1 MKSFTAADI
10 AEMLSFI
17 PTRPDY
23 DKWLRIASA
32 VWSELPAG
40 EGAMLLN
47 QWSPEEQDGEY
58 MAKHKARLRRITIGS
73 LVHYA
78 KEGGWKGRRGT
89 RRSISR
95 NTPSSLRLTRTARNS
110 RPIWL
115 SPIKP
120 KSPIVDVARA
130 GIVEQS
136 PAYLSSHG
144 VPPGRCAMCWTRWG
158 RFLREDHCICTGDV
172 QR

>member
-40 EGAMLLN
+40 DGAMLLN

-58 MAKHKARLRRITIGS
+58 MAKHKTRLTRITIGS

-78 KEGGWKGRRGT
+78 KEGGWKGRRGAGRT
-89 RRSISR
+89 ISR
-95 NTPSSLRLTRTARNS
+95 NAPSSLRLTRTARNS

-120 KSPIVDVARA
+120 KSPIVDVAEVD
-130 GIVEQS
+130 IVEHPPSCSS
-136 PAYLSSHG
+136 PHG
-144 VPPGRCAMCWTRWG
+144 SPPGRCSVCWNRWG
-158 RFLREDHCICTGDV
+158 RFLRENQCICTGV
-172 QR
+172 VIR